1 MSSSANGVSLTTL
14 HAEAQHRGRHR
25 RVCGSEG
32 PAAKRVPVTAAKWTD
47 HLVVPDEATA
57 AQAAEAVAIL
67 EQFLDDHEEIRSASL
82 SLAADRGDTEFD
94 IPLRVL
100 RLLAYVLAQTA
111 GGNTVAAAPA
121 KAELTTQQA
130 ADLLAVS
137 RPYLVKLL
145 NERQIPFRR
154 VGNRRRLLLSDVM
167 AFKELD
173 ESERRSIAA
182 ELAAELERANPDG
195 G

>member
-1 MSSSANGVSLTTL
+1 M
-14 HAEAQHRGRHR
+14 
-25 RVCGSEG
+25 
-32 PAAKRVPVTAAKWTD
+32 TAARWKD
-47 HLVVPDEATA
+47 HVVVPDEATS

-67 EQFLDDHEEIRSASL
+67 EQFLDEHTEIRSASL

-100 RLLAYVLAQTA
+100 RLLAYVLAETA
-111 GGNTVAAAPA
+111 SGNTVAAAPA

-130 ADLLAVS
+130 ANLLAVS

-182 ELAAELERANPDG
+182 ELAAELAAALERTDPDG